1 MVSMDKAVFC
11 RSPEKLTKEVSVKR
25 GRGQR
30 RRRSLEEK
38 LLWRLTQWNSDP
50 ESKALGDA
58 MEEKF
63 LRAWDVPSD
72 NPPWFHEVEPASL
85 EEDLCG
91 GTDAYITTSGGIKI
105 PVQVKSS
112 VTGMEK
118 HLEKYPGFSG
128 IIIVVI
134 EEDTPLEIRLR
145 TERLLQDK
153 GFIEEFNKT

>member
-1 MVSMDKAVFC
+1 
-11 RSPEKLTKEVSVKR
+11 VKR

-38 LLWRLTQWNSDP
+38 LRWRLTQWNSDP

-85 EEDLCG
+85 EEDLCEWK
-91 GTDAYITTSGGIKI
+91 DASILTKDRIKI

-112 VTGMEK
+112 VAGVEK
-118 HLEKYPGFSG
+118 HLKKYPGFSG

-153 GFIEEFNKT
+153 GFLEEFNKT

>member
-1 MVSMDKAVFC
+1 M
-11 RSPEKLTKEVSVKR
+11 KR

-38 LLWRLTQWNSDP
+38 LLWRLTQWENSP

-63 LRAWDVPSD
+63 LRAWDVSSD
-72 NPPWFHEVEPASL
+72 NPLWFREVEPADM
-85 EEDLCG
+85 EEDLCEG
-91 GTDAYITTSGGIKI
+91 KDAYILTNEGIKI

-118 HLEKYPGFSG
+118 HLEKHPGFSG
-128 IIIVVI
+128 IIIVIV
-134 EEDTPLEIRLR
+134 ETDTPLQIRLR

-153 GFIEEFNKT
+153 GFIEEFNKV

>member
-1 MVSMDKAVFC
+1 M
-11 RSPEKLTKEVSVKR
+11 KR

-38 LLWRLTQWNSDP
+38 LLWRLTQWENSP

-63 LRAWDVPSD
+63 LRAWDVSSD
-72 NPPWFHEVEPASL
+72 NPPWFSGVESSTL
-85 EEDLCG
+85 EEDLCEG
-91 GTDAYITTSGGIKI
+91 KDAYITISGGIKI
-105 PVQVKSS
+105 PVQIKSS

-118 HLEKYPGFSG
+118 HLEKHPGFSG
-128 IIIVVI
+128 IIIVIV
-134 EEDTPLEIRLR
+134 ETDTPLQIRLR

-153 GFIEEFNKT
+153 GFLGEFN